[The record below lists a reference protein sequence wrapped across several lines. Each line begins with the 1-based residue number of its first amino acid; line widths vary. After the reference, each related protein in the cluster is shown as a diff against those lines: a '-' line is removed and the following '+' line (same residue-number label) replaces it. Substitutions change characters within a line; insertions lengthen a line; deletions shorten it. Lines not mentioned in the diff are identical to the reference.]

1 MTEKSTNPFK
11 KIINS
16 LFATPADEGQ
26 MQAGSSNLPT
36 PAAVSASNVSTE
48 SSIEIANNDEVST
61 TEAEVPTGEEVFVI
75 EPPIAILP
83 ELSRT
88 LHDIIQQVPGCE
100 ALAYVDIQQGQ
111 LIGIETK
118 DSIPDSVRQLVAGA
132 TMELF
137 TAPHVVKI
145 SEIFKAKKGQ
155 PESQSNFN
163 EIIVHG
169 DGNIYVFMRAQS
181 RSDRVGVFSCD
192 NSVSSGMV
200 LHHARQLMPQ
210 IELAA
215 EAAFLSE

>member
-16 LFATPADEGQ
+16 LFSTPAHENQ
-26 MQAGSSNLPT
+26 IQAETSNLPSPSAVSNNNAAAESSNKTVNET
-36 PAAVSASNVSTE
+36 PAVEVEETPVVEEKPVLEQAMST
-48 SSIEIANNDEVST
+48 S
-61 TEAEVPTGEEVFVI
+61 
-75 EPPIAILP
+75 P

-100 ALAYVDIQQGQ
+100 ALAYVNIQQGE

-118 DSIPDSVRQLVAGA
+118 EIIPENVCQLVASA

-137 TAPHVVKI
+137 TAPNVVQI
-145 SEIFKAKKGQ
+145 SEIFKAKKGI

-169 DGNIYVFMRAQS
+169 DGNIYVFIRAQS
-181 RSDRVGVFSCD
+181 RNDRVGVFSCD
-192 NSVSSGMV
+192 DSVSSGMV